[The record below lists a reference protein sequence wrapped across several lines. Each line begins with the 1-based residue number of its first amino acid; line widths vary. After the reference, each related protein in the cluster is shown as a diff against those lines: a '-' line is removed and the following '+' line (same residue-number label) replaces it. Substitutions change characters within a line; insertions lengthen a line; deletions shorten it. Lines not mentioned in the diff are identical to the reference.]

1 MVDIIPVGPVDPV
14 DPVGNVKGGI
24 DGSFEPIKFGSNA
37 NPYRI
42 SCDSNSFFSDICHLQ
57 KYLS

>member
-1 MVDIIPVGPVDPV
+1 MVDINPVGPVDLV

-24 DGSFEPIKFGSNA
+24 GRSVGPIKFGSNA
-37 NPYRI
+37 DPYRI
-42 SCDSNSFFSDICHLQ
+42 SCDSNSFFSDICHLP